1 LADLLQGN
9 PTAILGEQ
17 YQRFEQVILILAE
30 IAKQKYL
37 NETTVPK
44 IQSLLKG
51 ISVDPNFGP
60 QFQLI
65 YQNKLTEEQQ
75 QRLKL
80 AIEGSIHN

>member
-1 LADLLQGN
+1 
-9 PTAILGEQ
+9 
-17 YQRFEQVILILAE
+17 LAE